1 MNFKSS
7 YLTSDQIDW
16 LENRLALP
24 KSPMERAK
32 SPMAPQEDDESHKIV
47 PVAYNFFQKKYTL
60 NKNLTLF
67 CKKTNNESKTIL
79 TVLIIFKIII
89 AIIISL

>member
-47 PVAYNFFQKKYTL
+47 PVAYNFFQKKIHIEQ
-60 NKNLTLF
+60 KPNL
-67 CKKTNNESKTIL
+67 IL
-79 TVLIIFKIII
+79 
-89 AIIISL
+89 